1 MSHNKE
7 QGVFLPSDQ
16 KYRMTLQRKIIL
28 EEVRSIRTHPTA
40 DEVYAIVR
48 KRIPRI
54 SMGTVYRNLDI
65 LSKIGLLQRME
76 PGQGHPQMR
85 FDGNTEDHYHISC
98 LGCGRIDDV
107 PANSPDN
114 ALDHLTKALLKATE
128 YQVAG
133 HHLDFY
139 GLCPQCMEEE
149 ESSFVEKM
157 KEL

>member
-1 MSHNKE
+1 M
-7 QGVFLPSDQ
+7 PSDQ

-28 EEVRSIRTHPTA
+28 EEVRKTHTHPTA
-40 DEVYAIVR
+40 DEVYANVR
-48 KRIPRI
+48 KKIPRI

-65 LSKIGLLQRME
+65 LSKIGLLQRIE

-85 FDGNTEDHYHISC
+85 FDGNTEDHYHITC
-98 LGCGRIDDV
+98 LRCGRIDDV
-107 PANSPDN
+107 PVNSPDGV
-114 ALDHLTKALLKATE
+114 LDHLTKALLKATE

-149 ESSFVEKM
+149 EPSFGEKM

>member
-1 MSHNKE
+1 M
-7 QGVFLPSDQ
+7 
-16 KYRMTLQRKIIL
+16 IL
-28 EEVRSIRTHPTA
+28 EEVKRVHTHPTA
-40 DEVYAIVR
+40 DEVYENVR

-54 SMGTVYRNLDI
+54 SMGTVYRNLDVLAKNGLI
-65 LSKIGLLQRME
+65 QKID

-85 FDGNTEDHYHISC
+85 FDGNTEDHYHITC
-98 LGCGRIDDV
+98 LRCGRIDDV
-107 PANSPDN
+107 PVNSPDG

-149 ESSFVEKM
+149 EPSFGAKM